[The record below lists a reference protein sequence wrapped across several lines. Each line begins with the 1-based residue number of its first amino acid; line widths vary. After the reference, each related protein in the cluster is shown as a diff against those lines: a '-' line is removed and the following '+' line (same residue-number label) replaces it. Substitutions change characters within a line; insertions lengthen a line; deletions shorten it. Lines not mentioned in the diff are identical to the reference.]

1 MGEGI
6 IREFG
11 INMHTLLYSKWITH
25 KDLLHITGNCSMLC
39 GSLDGRG
46 VWGRIDTGI
55 CMADP
60 LHCSPETHNIAC

>member
-46 VWGRIDTGI
+46 VWGRMDTCL
-55 CMADP
+55 CMAGCSAVHLKLP
-60 LHCSPETHNIAC
+60 KHC